1 MNKPYTQAWL
11 YDKLYHWKN
20 YEEEAGKLVTIL
32 KVPPGGRGGSLLE
45 VACGTGRFM
54 EHLSGCFD
62 AEGLDLSESMLEAAA
77 GRCPGVPLHLG
88 DMRNFRLGKLYDAV
102 ICLFS
107 SIGYC
112 TDENQLSDAISSM
125 ALHLKPGGTLVV
137 EPWFTPETWK
147 PGSVHCLTV
156 DETDLKIARMSTSLV
171 SGRLSV
177 FDMHHLVGTPEGVTH
192 LVEHHEMGLFTGD
205 QMIRAFT
212 DAGLAVEH
220 NPEGLTGRGLY
231 VATWPSHSA

>member
-1 MNKPYTQAWL
+1 MNQPYTHAWL

-20 YEEEAGKLVTIL
+20 YGEEAEKLLTIL
-32 KVPPGGRGGSLLE
+32 KVPPGGRGGTLLE

-77 GRCPGVPLHLG
+77 ERCPGVLLHHG
-88 DMRNFRLGKLYDAV
+88 DMRNFRLGKLFDAV

-112 TDENQLSDAISSM
+112 TDENQLRDAISSM

-156 DETDLKIARMSTSLV
+156 DEPDLKIARMSTSLV

-192 LVEHHEMGLFTGD
+192 LVERHEMGLFTGD
-205 QMIRAFT
+205 QMIRAFS
-212 DAGLAVEH
+212 DAGLEVEH